1 VIKLFYHFYL
11 NNLIPQ
17 YKNISCKNIF
27 HKSTESRQLSIVQLS
42 TKVHLRNMEDISVKF
57 GKRVKELRITK
68 GYSQEKLADIS
79 DLDRTYI
86 PGIEAGKRNVSL
98 VVVEKIAKAFSISL
112 SELLN
117 QL

>member
-1 VIKLFYHFYL
+1 MVQFNF
-11 NNLIPQ
+11 
-17 YKNISCKNIF
+17 S
-27 HKSTESRQLSIVQLS
+27 SRQSSIVQLS
-42 TKVHLRNMEDISVKF
+42 TLVEFGEMEDIKIKF
-57 GKRVKELRITK
+57 GQRIKELRLIR
-68 GYSQEKLADIS
+68 GFSQEKLAEIS

-98 VVVEKIAKAFSISL
+98 VVVEKIAKALDLSI

>member
-1 VIKLFYHFYL
+1 MENIK
-11 NNLIPQ
+11 I
-17 YKNISCKNIF
+17 
-27 HKSTESRQLSIVQLS
+27 
-42 TKVHLRNMEDISVKF
+42 KF
-57 GKRVKELRITK
+57 GQRVKKLRLSK
-68 GYSQEKLADIS
+68 GYSQEKLAEIS

-98 VVVEKIAKAFSISL
+98 VVVEKIANAFSINI